1 MKTAAE
7 LAFDAS
13 HAGVRAAAVEGLASL
28 VPNPLAQPLLA
39 ALLPQL
45 QPLMCDAAA
54 LVRSAMADL
63 LLVLRCALH
72 RFQKRFLEAL
82 FAWLL

>member
-1 MKTAAE
+1 MIAAE

-13 HAGVRAAAVEGLASL
+13 HAGVRAAVVDGLAGL

-45 QPLMCDAAA
+45 RPLMCDAAA
-54 LVRSAMADL
+54 SVRTAMADL
-63 LLVLRCALH
+63 LLVLR
-72 RFQKRFLEAL
+72 
-82 FAWLL
+82 